1 MVCLSAG
8 LQLLALCCWAQ
19 AQQRIEVLCI
29 QTSCPLSAKLIYI
42 LWQVLHIVVIRKCSA
57 AVVVAR
63 AQCMVSIKLVAK

>member
-19 AQQRIEVLCI
+19 AQQRIEV
-29 QTSCPLSAKLIYI
+29 
-42 LWQVLHIVVIRKCSA
+42 IRKCSA